1 MGLTT
6 VGTGLNAPSTLVPI
20 TVTLNTDV
28 RVPTSAP
35 QTCAAAVPAMIAD
48 PTLEATYNAGTLLNS
63 LTIFK
68 DAITRSETDQ
78 TKSVNQDST
87 VEIGDYHTQG
97 TVNKY
102 LYDLETVDIPLLQL
116 AKTCVTEEASPGSD
130 VATSNAQLEAQ
141 EQLTQESKSRLAAI
155 TAPETHTSY
164 YESWFPRPMKQE
176 ALFGLFG
183 TALFLLL
190 ASAAL
195 FLGMSGVEFQ
205 ILAPNWVFPG
215 IDFSILTSRTPIL
228 LAGLGVGLILG
239 VVGNYLKWF

>member
-1 MGLTT
+1 
-6 VGTGLNAPSTLVPI
+6 
-20 TVTLNTDV
+20 
-28 RVPTSAP
+28 
-35 QTCAAAVPAMIAD
+35 
-48 PTLEATYNAGTLLNS
+48 
-63 LTIFK
+63 
-68 DAITRSETDQ
+68 
-78 TKSVNQDST
+78 
-87 VEIGDYHTQG
+87 
-97 TVNKY
+97 
-102 LYDLETVDIPLLQL
+102 
-116 AKTCVTEEASPGSD
+116 
-130 VATSNAQLEAQ
+130 
-141 EQLTQESKSRLAAI
+141 
-155 TAPETHTSY
+155 
-164 YESWFPRPMKQE
+164 MKQE